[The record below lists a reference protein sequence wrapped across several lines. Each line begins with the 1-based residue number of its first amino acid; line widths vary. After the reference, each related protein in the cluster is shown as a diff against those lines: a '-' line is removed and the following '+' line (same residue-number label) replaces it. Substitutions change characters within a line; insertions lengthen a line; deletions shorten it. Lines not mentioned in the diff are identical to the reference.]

1 MKKIIAIF
9 LSALMLV
16 SCTACTV
23 GKSNLGLNAEVKPAT
38 EYTAKINAAVY
49 DDLDFEDKQ
58 EYEFATR
65 GLIDA
70 PKTLEL
76 KDENGDIIWSQAAY
90 AFLDEYE
97 KAPDSMNQFK
107 ITGTNPFNIVEP

>member
-23 GKSNLGLNAEVKPAT
+23 GKSNLGLNAEAKPAT

-49 DDLDFEDKQ
+49 DELDFEDKQ